1 MSDKGNVYYTGLGL
15 AYKPIA
21 FPKQLQDIKDT
32 FATLNSVGVIS
43 NNNEV
48 FYINDKLIEDSD
60 QDPHNKVYVS
70 EDSNLKG
77 DIKAIG
83 GKYEVNYA
91 IVA

>member
-1 MSDKGNVYYTGLGL
+1 
-15 AYKPIA
+15 
-21 FPKQLQDIKDT
+21 
-32 FATLNSVGVIS
+32 VGVIS
-43 NNNEV
+43 NSNEV